1 VSDIEAEN
9 CQRKDRRAALKRL
22 RRSPLHG
29 SLLSDRRTA
38 QRDGERTVG
47 GDGSEYRKNA
57 PPKRGLEWKPLPFE
71 IFLHLPSVLLRADNQ
86 DRRPVPVGAFA
97 ENQTSITLV
106 PFPPRF
112 EIDAAFHADASL
124 LAVEHA
130 L

>member
-1 VSDIEAEN
+1 MSEP
-9 CQRKDRRAALKRL
+9 
-22 RRSPLHG
+22 S
-29 SLLSDRRTA
+29 
-38 QRDGERTVG
+38 GETG
-47 GDGSEYRKNA
+47 QNIGKNA
-57 PPKRGLEWKPLPFE
+57 SPKRGLEWKPLPFE

-97 ENQTSITLV
+97 ENQTSVTLV